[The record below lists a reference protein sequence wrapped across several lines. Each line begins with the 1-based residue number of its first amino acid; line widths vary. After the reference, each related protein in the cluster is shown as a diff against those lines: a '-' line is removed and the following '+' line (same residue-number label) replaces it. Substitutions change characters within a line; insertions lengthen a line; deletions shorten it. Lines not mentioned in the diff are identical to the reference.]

1 MIKRM
6 FGLIKKMFIGLL
18 VSTVNVSNHTKC
30 ASLNNQ
36 QCMVQSALINLKFNE
51 YSQGLR
57 YYPFAVKWDR
67 LDVWEVVILFM
78 IYLIKYV

>member
-36 QCMVQSALINLKFNE
+36 QCMVQFNE